1 MAFFGSSP
9 AKSGSPSFGGASA
22 SGSSSFGS
30 ARKTGADFF
39 GSSQNSSAPSFGTP
53 PEQSEA
59 PTFGAAPEQSEAP
72 NFSSPRSAGSDFFG
86 GDPSRTDDT
95 PFFLITES
103 NDGFLPEQFEVF
115 GLPANIDNS
124 EGNRTP
130 IELVTGDDPENDENV
145 VEIAAFAGVD
155 PDSIRALIQQEN
167 PTNGSVVKLTFPA
180 SSDPQ
185 SVTFVYEFETG
196 EGLGSG
202 FNDFSFFATSD
213 GQVELLA
220 DTTNASSNSTGE
232 IEATLTIQ
240 ESDGEVTVYL
250 GVLNGGDT
258 IVESFLRVGVEQ
270 NGESSVT
277 LLPVTE
283 SGVALT
289 GLPEPDAGSP
299 YFGDGVVI

>member
-39 GSSQNSSAPSFGTP
+39 GSSQNSSTPSFSAP

-59 PTFGAAPEQSEAP
+59 PTFGTPPEQSGAP
-72 NFSSPRSAGSDFFG
+72 NFSSAPQAGSDFFG
-86 GDPSRTDDT
+86 DEPTKTADT
-95 PFFLITES
+95 PFFLIS
-103 NDGFLPEQFEVF
+103 FFIPEQFEVF
-115 GLPANIDNS
+115 GAPASINDS

-130 IELVTGDDPENDENV
+130 IELVTGGGEDV

-155 PDSIRALIQQEN
+155 PDSIRALIQQNN

-180 SSDPQ
+180 STDPQ
-185 SVTFVYEFETG
+185 SVTFFYEFQTG
-196 EGLGSG
+196 EDAESSY
-202 FNDFSFFATSD
+202 NDFSFFATSD

-220 DTTNASSNSTGE
+220 DTTNASSNSTGQ
-232 IEATLTIQ
+232 IEVTLTID
-240 ESDGEVTVYL
+240 ESKGEVIVYL
-250 GVLNGGDT
+250 GVLNARDT
-258 IVESFLRVGVEQ
+258 LVDSFLRVGVEQ
-270 NGESSVT
+270 DGASSLV

-283 SGVALT
+283 VGVALT
-289 GLPEPDAGSP
+289 GLPEPAVGSS
-299 YFGDGVVI
+299 YFGEGVIT